1 VDGQGY
7 KHFFKCNFIRYV
19 VLAGK
24 SLSREQTFTQG
35 ISRMV
40 VTGDADV
47 GLSTLPQYLYR
58 THPVY
63 YNLP

>member
-47 GLSTLPQYLYR
+47 GLSTLPK
-58 THPVY
+58 
-63 YNLP
+63 